1 MILDNHGCEVMTS
14 YDFVEQKIVK
24 PLSNDMFI
32 TGAELAT
39 MLRTLEKS
47 SKITRFDFGAKIA
60 YFMGSAEDDWGE
72 MTLED
77 TSRLDSD
84 WRTAWNSGLK
94 RLELIPNPQRSNAGT
109 WSLDVAGVFVEEA
122 APPRVSWNTDY
133 LDMDELISSSSERGI
148 LLEDNPWF
156 VIDGGEYLKRDFS
169 GEIMTP
175 HPIINEKI
183 ANELHNHFRVSFSYI
198 MREVQEYQGR
208 DLKEYYDFYFEL
220 RTSPT
225 LNYPTGGI

>member
-1 MILDNHGCEVMTS
+1 MTS

-32 TGAELAT
+32 TGSDLAT
-39 MLRTLEKS
+39 MLRNLEKS
-47 SKITRFDFGAKIA
+47 SRLTRFSFGAKIG
-60 YFMGSAEDDWGE
+60 YFMGSEDSWGE

-77 TSRLDSD
+77 TSQLDSD
-84 WRTAWNSGLK
+84 WRTAWDLGLK
-94 RLELIPNPQRSNAGT
+94 RLELIPTGQRSNAGN

-122 APPRVSWNTDY
+122 APPRISWNTDY
-133 LDMDELISSSSERGI
+133 IDIDELISSSTEQGI
-148 LLEDNPWF
+148 LLRDNPWF
-156 VIDGGEYLKRDFS
+156 DFYNFSSGEYIQRDFS

-175 HPIINEKI
+175 HPIINERI

-198 MREVQEYQGR
+198 LREVPDHGMR
-208 DLKEYYDFYFEL
+208 DLKEYYNFYFEL

>member
-1 MILDNHGCEVMTS
+1 MTS

-32 TGAELAT
+32 TGSDLAT
-39 MLRTLEKS
+39 MLRNLENS
-47 SKITRFDFGAKIA
+47 SRLTRFSFGSKVA
-60 YFMGSAEDDWGE
+60 YFLGSEEDWGE
-72 MTLED
+72 MTLVD
-77 TSRLDSD
+77 FTLDSD
-84 WRTAWNSGLK
+84 WRTAWNSGLE

-122 APPRVSWNTDY
+122 APPRVSWKTDY

-156 VIDGGEYLKRDFS
+156 VIEDATGEYIQRDFS

-183 ANELHNHFRVSFSYI
+183 ANELRNHFRVSFSYI
-198 MREVQEYQGR
+198 MREVQEYEGR
-208 DLKEYYDFYFEL
+208 DLKEYYNFYFEL

>member
-1 MILDNHGCEVMTS
+1 
-14 YDFVEQKIVK
+14 
-24 PLSNDMFI
+24 
-32 TGAELAT
+32 
-39 MLRTLEKS
+39 
-47 SKITRFDFGAKIA
+47 
-60 YFMGSAEDDWGE
+60 

-77 TSRLDSD
+77 NSRLDSD
-84 WRTAWNSGLK
+84 WQTAWNSGLE
-94 RLELIPNPQRSNAGT
+94 RLELIPDTQRSNAGT

-122 APPRVSWNTDY
+122 APPRISWNTDY
-133 LDMDELISSSSERGI
+133 LDIDELISSSVERGI

-156 VIDGGEYLKRDFS
+156 GKDATRNLQRNFS
-169 GEIMTP
+169 GEILTP

-198 MREVQEYQGR
+198 MREVEEYGGR
-208 DLKEYYDFYFEL
+208 DLKESYNFYFEL

>member
-1 MILDNHGCEVMTS
+1 MTS

-47 SKITRFDFGAKIA
+47 SKITRFSFGAKTA
-60 YFMGSAEDDWGE
+60 YFMDGIGAGIDE

-77 TSRLDSD
+77 TSRLDNT
-84 WRTAWNSGLK
+84 WWKAWNSGLK

-156 VIDGGEYLKRDFS
+156 VKDDFVSGEYIQRDFS

-198 MREVQEYQGR
+198 MREVQEYGGR
-208 DLKEYYDFYFEL
+208 DLKEYYNFYFES
-220 RTSPT
+220 RTSST

>member
-1 MILDNHGCEVMTS
+1 MTS

-32 TGAELAT
+32 TGLELAT
-39 MLRTLEKS
+39 MLRNLENS
-47 SKITRFDFGAKIA
+47 SRLTRFAFGAKIGM
-60 YFMGSAEDDWGE
+60 FLMRSEDSWGE

-84 WRTAWNSGLK
+84 WRTAWDLGLK
-94 RLELIPNPQRSNAGT
+94 RLELIPTGQRSNAGN
-109 WSLDVAGVFVEEA
+109 WSLQVAGVFAEEA
-122 APPRVSWNTDY
+122 TPPRISWNTDY
-133 LDMDELISSSSERGI
+133 LDVDELISSSAERGI

-156 VIDGGEYLKRDFS
+156 VIEDATGEYIQRNFS
-169 GEIMTP
+169 GEILTP

-198 MREVQEYQGR
+198 MREVEEYGGR
-208 DLKEYYDFYFEL
+208 DLKETYNFYFEL